1 MHSSCH
7 YADSFGHYAQQLHT
21 RLSVIKTLHGFVTS
35 VFLTSVTEEVVCPL
49 FILQVLTVLKL
60 QQQEQQE
67 QQELPRPRIRASSS
81 STMRQQGPCLC
92 PARCWVGAQ

>member
-1 MHSSCH
+1 MMWIMRALQHH
-7 YADSFGHYAQQLHT
+7 YWSQ
-21 RLSVIKTLHGFVTS
+21 K
-35 VFLTSVTEEVVCPL
+35 
-49 FILQVLTVLKL
+49 QVLTVLKL
-60 QQQEQQE
+60 QQQE

>member
-1 MHSSCH
+1 MLIALGTTLSSYTPGCL
-7 YADSFGHYAQQLHT
+7 F
-21 RLSVIKTLHGFVTS
+21 IKTLHGFVTS
-35 VFLTSVTEEVVCPL
+35 VYLTSVTEELVCPL

-60 QQQEQQE
+60 QQQE